1 MNKTDEHLDQLV
13 DAMQALTDWLERM
26 SRLVTRNV
34 SGVDQMEAASIEQG
48 LDNLRDRLID
58 LKMRLAKFLI
68 KQVL

>member
-1 MNKTDEHLDQLV
+1 MNNSDEHLDQLV

-26 SRLVTRNV
+26 RRLVTRNV

-58 LKMRLAKFLI
+58 LKMRRDRLRGE
-68 KQVL
+68 